1 MLYALIG
8 TSAGKTRDEIMAVYP
23 RHRVFMQP
31 FVDRGEI
38 VGIGPFVDGDGGNMA
53 LFRSRESAEEF
64 AKGDPFIL
72 EGLVRDFS
80 IKAWGDALIK

>member
-8 TSAGKTRDEIMAVYP
+8 TSAGKTREEIVAVYP
-23 RHRVFMQP
+23 RHKVFMQP

-53 LFRSRESAEEF
+53 LFRSREAAEEF

-80 IKAWGDALIK
+80 IKAWGDALLK